1 MQFLRRALVAIAAM
15 GFIAAGAGAAAD
27 EETAAPPSKLLK
39 STADHS
45 KFKALQRVFSSGP
58 EVTKACLSCHTEA
71 SKQLHQT
78 QHWKWEYINP
88 ATRQK
93 LGKKHVINNFCTSV
107 SSNYKAC
114 ASCHIGYG
122 LKDEGFDFAS
132 EENVDCLVCHDST
145 GKYKGYVTVA
155 CGNTPIAARSI
166 LSGVSSRRVSSARR
180 QPR

>member
-1 MQFLRRALVAIAAM
+1 
-15 GFIAAGAGAAAD
+15 
-27 EETAAPPSKLLK
+27 
-39 STADHS
+39 
-45 KFKALQRVFSSGP
+45 VFASGP

-78 QHWKWEYINP
+78 QHWKWEYTNP
-88 ATRQK
+88 TTQQK

-145 GKYKGYVTVA
+145 GKYKSPPA
-155 CGNTPIAARSI
+155 SPAIR
-166 LSGVSSRRVSSARR
+166 
-180 QPR
+180 